1 MPKAKSSRRTSTST
15 APTKRSSP
23 RASVQASSAA
33 VRAVPAR
40 SKRSPQVE
48 AIAVASDPAVP
59 THSNEPVQSMLSP
72 QFMETL
78 ITRVADEVSRRL
90 SPAEV
95 SSNPSPATLATLRE
109 VPVSSPVG
117 QNTEEVASTVV
128 QQSLANAST
137 ALTGL
142 IPQVSASNPVPGPL
156 FQSVSLA
163 VDACLSEKI
172 RTKIW
177 KDEYVDFGSLLANP
191 VLVDQYQIQTAVLPP
206 LFALSHWL
214 STKRLQQLKRGE
226 VVFMFLWG
234 LAQNNFLMRPP
245 RS

>member
-1 MPKAKSSRRTSTST
+1 MRFLVVYLLLRFPALSTL
-15 APTKRSSP
+15 
-23 RASVQASSAA
+23 Q
-33 VRAVPAR
+33 
-40 SKRSPQVE
+40 
-48 AIAVASDPAVP
+48 
-59 THSNEPVQSMLSP
+59 
-72 QFMETL
+72 
-78 ITRVADEVSRRL
+78 
-90 SPAEV
+90 
-95 SSNPSPATLATLRE
+95 E

-142 IPQVSASNPVPGPL
+142 IPQVSASNPVPGQL
-156 FQSVSLA
+156 FQSVSLP

-172 RTKIW
+172 RAKIW

-206 LFALSHWL
+206 HFALSHWL

-234 LAQNNFLMRPP
+234 LTQNNFLMRRPP
-245 RS
+245 S